1 LIRPWLEVMIGCGRD
16 ADAPGVTANK
26 IFISYRHGLAGG
38 HARDIDEAVA
48 ERFGRHNVYFDVHG
62 LPGHNLVREIGE
74 AVGRCAV
81 LLVLIGPGWAEQRDG
96 SGNRRLEDPH
106 DFVRLELETG
116 LARDDVVVL
125 PLMVAGARALP
136 ARDQLPGGLRSL
148 PDYRAL
154 ELLDAHWDFYLG
166 KLLAA
171 LEQLLPRRIPD
182 AALLLGGIGLAGLV
196 GVLARQL
203 QDVLPEPRD
212 QTSDAA
218 AIAASMLGR
227 AELWALVAA
236 ALALWLAFAHGEG
249 GLGLALR
256 GLTGL
261 VVGALGAAVADAI
274 VSVPSTVWDEP
285 TGGYQVAAV
294 GVVGATLGGLLGSL
308 WRPPAFFLGLVSG
321 TLAGIV
327 GELLL
332 RGAGKQWDQVAKV
345 GTRAALITAVV
356 LGALLAF
363 DARREIRN

>member
-1 LIRPWLEVMIGCGRD
+1 M
-16 ADAPGVTANK
+16 TANK

-38 HARDIDEAVA
+38 HARAIDEAVA

-74 AVGRCAV
+74 AVGRSAV
-81 LLVLIGPGWAEQRDG
+81 LLVLIGPGWAEQSDG
-96 SGNRRLEDPH
+96 NGNRRLEDPH

-125 PLMVAGARALP
+125 PLMVAGAALP
-136 ARDQLPGGLRSL
+136 DRGQLPAGLGSL
-148 PDYRAL
+148 LDYRAM
-154 ELLDAHWDFYLG
+154 ELLDLYWDFYLE

-182 AALLLGGIGLAGLV
+182 AALLLGGTALAGLT
-196 GVLARQL
+196 GVVARRL

-218 AIAASMLGR
+218 AIAVSMLGR
-227 AELWALVAA
+227 AELWGLVAA

-249 GLGLALR
+249 GSGLVGR

-294 GVVGATLGGLLGSL
+294 AVVGATLGGLFGRL
-308 WRPPAFFLGLVSG
+308 WRPPALILGLTSG
-321 TLAGIV
+321 TLAGVIT
-327 GELLL
+327 ELFL
-332 RGAGKQWDQVAKV
+332 RGAGDEWSQVAKV
-345 GTRAALITAVV
+345 GTRAALITAIV

-363 DARREIRN
+363 DARRTPAPHA